1 MEFLILA
8 SAHFLA
14 LLSPGPDFFIITQT
28 TLKEDRKKAFLVC
41 VGIASANALYI
52 LVAVLGLEVIKQLH
66 FVINAMKYLGGAYL
80 IYIGYLFLKS
90 QKIEIKTER
99 TSLHVKS
106 FFLLGFLSAF
116 LNPKNIIFYFS
127 LFSVIVSSQTSL
139 HVRIFYGLWMSFA
152 VLAWD
157 LLVVYMLGHQ
167 NIKSKLSGY
176 IYQIEKGAGVILIFF
191 GVTLLF

>member
-1 MEFLILA
+1 MEFFILA

-14 LLSPGPDFFIITQT
+14 LLSPGVDFFIIVQT
-28 TLKEDRKKAFLVC
+28 TLRENRKKAFLVC

-52 LVAVLGLEVIKQLH
+52 LVAVLGLEVIKQMP
-66 FVINAMKYLGGAYL
+66 FVINTMKYLGGVYL
-80 IYIGYLFLKS
+80 IYIGYLLLKS
-90 QKIEIKTER
+90 KKIEIKKEQ
-99 TSLHVKS
+99 TSLHIKS

-139 HVRIFYGLWMSFA
+139 HVKIFYGLWMSFT

-157 LLVVYMLGHQ
+157 ALVVYMLGHQ

-176 IYQIEKGAGVILIFF
+176 IYQIEKSAGVILMFF
-191 GVTLLF
+191 GATLLF